1 MSGLRVL
8 FVTHCSGMGG
18 ANRCLLQMVK
28 ELKMMYGI
36 EPVIL
41 APRRREG
48 GLTIFSKCRE
58 EGVPCIQARFYPFKL
73 KRKIKSVIQE
83 LMNIFLFYPSIVLRM
98 RHMHF
103 DLVHSNGS
111 VTAVG
116 AMISRAKH
124 LPHVWHLR
132 EYGILDFGLY
142 PIFGK
147 WYERLMY
154 SMGDR
159 FIAIS
164 GRIKEAFLD
173 TIPED
178 KIILS
183 YDGIDAS
190 MYNIMAD
197 HRHEKMQFVMVGV
210 VGDGKGQLEAVKAL
224 AMLKAQ
230 GYDACLSI
238 VGPICN
244 LSYGEAIRAVI
255 AENHMEDM
263 VTLTGERDNVPE
275 ILSRMDVGLMLSR
288 CEGFGR
294 VTVEYMLQGLAVIA
308 SDTGANPEIV
318 DDGVTGLL
326 YPYGDTAALADRMK
340 TLIDHRSD
348 IPAMAERGRQ
358 KVLDNFLSTRN
369 TTEVYEVY
377 KSLVKK

>member
-1 MSGLRVL
+1 
-8 FVTHCSGMGG
+8 
-18 ANRCLLQMVK
+18 
-28 ELKMMYGI
+28 
-36 EPVIL
+36 
-41 APRRREG
+41 
-48 GLTIFSKCRE
+48 
-58 EGVPCIQARFYPFKL
+58 
-73 KRKIKSVIQE
+73 
-83 LMNIFLFYPSIVLRM
+83 
-98 RHMHF
+98 
-103 DLVHSNGS
+103 
-111 VTAVG
+111 
-116 AMISRAKH
+116 
-124 LPHVWHLR
+124 
-132 EYGILDFGLY
+132 
-142 PIFGK
+142 
-147 WYERLMY
+147 
-154 SMGDR
+154 
-159 FIAIS
+159 
-164 GRIKEAFLD
+164 
-173 TIPED
+173 
-178 KIILS
+178 
-183 YDGIDAS
+183 

-197 HRHEKMQFVMVGV
+197 HRHERMQFVMVGV

-255 AENHMEDM
+255 AENRMEDM
-263 VTLTGERDNVPE
+263 VTLTGERDDVPE

-294 VTVEYMLQGLAVIA
+294 VTVEYMLQGFAVIA

-326 YPYGDTAALADRMK
+326 YPYGDMAALADRMK